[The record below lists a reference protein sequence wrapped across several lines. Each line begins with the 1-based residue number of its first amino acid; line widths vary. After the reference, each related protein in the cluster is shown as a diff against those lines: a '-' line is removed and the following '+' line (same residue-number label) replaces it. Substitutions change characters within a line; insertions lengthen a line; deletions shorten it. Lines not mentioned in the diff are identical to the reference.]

1 MSEVMIIFR
10 ILPVDSETDLSKVES
25 AVRGLV
31 DVKRAETEPLAFGL
45 KSLKLTVFIMDAEGE
60 SDRVEEKIRSVE
72 GVGEIEVLEMSR
84 LM

>member
-10 ILPVDSETDLSKVES
+10 ILPADSETDLSKIES

-60 SDRVEEKIRSVE
+60 SDRAEEKIRSVE

>member
-1 MSEVMIIFR
+1 MIVFR
-10 ILPVDSETDLSKVES
+10 ILPADSETDLSKVES
-25 AVRGLV
+25 AARELV

-45 KSLKLTVFIMDAEGE
+45 KSLKLTVFIMDGEGA
-60 SDRVEEKIRSVE
+60 SDAAEEKIRSIE